1 MLAMEGMARLW
12 TRQSSGYQRL
22 WKLKLRLL
30 PNTRVSPASPAHPGA
45 SRPETGSAGAVPQRD
60 PKAVRP
66 FMPLTTA
73 QRSLSPHGC

>member
-45 SRPETGSAGAVPQRD
+45 SRPGNRLCWRGPAE
-60 PKAVRP
+60 RP
-66 FMPLTTA
+66 
-73 QRSLSPHGC
+73 